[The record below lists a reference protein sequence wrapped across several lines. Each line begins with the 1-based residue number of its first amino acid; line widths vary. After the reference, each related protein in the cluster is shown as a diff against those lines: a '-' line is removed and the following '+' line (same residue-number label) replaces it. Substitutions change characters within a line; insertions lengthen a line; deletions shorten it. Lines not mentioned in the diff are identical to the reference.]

1 MIMVLLT
8 EHITYYRFYYHVL
21 QEPMGFVIK
30 VSLVKGMMEVIFGVY
45 KTYSL
50 VFYNNPMWSLGI
62 FCILI
67 KVET

>member
-50 VFYNNPMWSLGI
+50 VFYNNPM
-62 FCILI
+62 
-67 KVET
+67 